1 MKNKE
6 ELEKKTGVKKFD
18 ICLMNP
24 PYSRKLHLKF
34 LEKVIEVTD
43 KVVTVQPV
51 NWLTSPN
58 DRKNKNSTYYKY
70 ENSISK
76 HIADLELFSE
86 EQQKKYFGIQSTQVG
101 IYICDK
107 NGGYDYENKL
117 VNHIIQN
124 VMDYIQNNTVKS
136 DYNEYKGWR
145 VYVPKSQAL
154 SGGGDRPP
162 YLRSLPNLKY
172 FYDGKKDNKPWYE
185 YYAKNQ
191 YSKTTKEITRSIKF
205 NSEEEAKNFCESVR
219 TNFCIYVEHN
229 LITDMALSD
238 NRILWMGNA
247 KHPRTGTTGYKDKWT
262 NEDFFDFF
270 KISDEDRKK
279 INKIVEDNK
288 IDVAN
293 WRKNHRKS

>member
-1 MKNKE
+1 
-6 ELEKKTGVKKFD
+6 
-18 ICLMNP
+18 MN
-24 PYSRKLHLKF
+24 
-34 LEKVIEVTD
+34 
-43 KVVTVQPV
+43 
-51 NWLTSPN
+51 
-58 DRKNKNSTYYKY
+58 
-70 ENSISK
+70 
-76 HIADLELFSE
+76 
-86 EQQKKYFGIQSTQVG
+86 
-101 IYICDK
+101 
-107 NGGYDYENKL
+107 
-117 VNHIIQN
+117 
-124 VMDYIQNNTVKS
+124 YIQNNTVKS
-136 DYNEYKGWR
+136 DYNEYRGWR

-247 KHPRTGTTGYKDKWT
+247 KHPRTGKIGYKSEWT
-262 NEDFFDFF
+262 NEDFEMFFNLTEDEINLYKTYINDFE
-270 KISDEDRKK
+270 ISRKEWLSTK
-279 INKIVEDNK
+279 KK
-288 IDVAN
+288 
-293 WRKNHRKS
+293 K